1 LEERNTQRL
10 VLGFNNN
17 YQIEKHSNKSRK
29 RRARRKEENFL
40 KELSEKHI
48 ERMNFEIDINDEL
61 IEEDMIAS

>member
-1 LEERNTQRL
+1 LEKRNTQRL

-29 RRARRKEENFL
+29 RRARRKKENFL

>member
-1 LEERNTQRL
+1 LEKRNTQRL

>member
-1 LEERNTQRL
+1 MEKRNTQRL